1 MTKATGTK
9 AIGRRA
15 FGVGSVLAAS
25 MIGSRVRAASP
36 GVKIGLLSDFSGVYA
51 DSSGRGS
58 LDAIQMT
65 VEEFGGQLLGNPV
78 QVVFGDHQNKA
89 DVGATIARRWLDRED
104 VDVIV
109 DVNSSAVAFAVKDLV
124 QEKNKLA
131 LFVGAGSSDITGK
144 YCSPNTVQTLFDT
157 SALVRSTV
165 KAMNKLHGPKSWFFL
180 TGDFAFGHAL
190 EKDARA
196 LIEATGGKVVGR
208 VLVPLNTTDF
218 SSFLL
223 QAQSSKADLIG
234 VAVAGHDLARAVT
247 QGVEFGLTPKQQFVA
262 SVVTEHDIYSIGPKA
277 AEAMTFSSPFYWDL
291 DDKTR
296 DWSKRFIAR
305 TKKYPTMTQA
315 GNASAVLHY
324 LKAVRAAETK
334 EAGAVMAKM
343 KEMPVDDFMTKSAPL
358 RIDGR
363 VEREMHI
370 FRGKGP
376 AETKGGW
383 DIYKYISTNSGADAV
398 RPLNEGGCP
407 LVRS

>member
-1 MTKATGTK
+1 MTKV
-9 AIGRRA
+9 IGRRA

-25 MIGSRVRAASP
+25 MVAGRARAAAP
-36 GVKIGLLSDFSGVYA
+36 GVKIGLLSDFSGIYA
-51 DSSGRGS
+51 DSSGKGS
-58 LDAIQMT
+58 LEAIQMT
-65 VEEFGGQLLGNPV
+65 IEEFGGRLLDQPV
-78 QVVFGDHQNKA
+78 QVVFGDHQNKP
-89 DVGATIARRWLDRED
+89 DVGATIARRWLDAED

-109 DVNSSAVAFAVKDLV
+109 DVNSSAIAFAVKDLV
-124 QEKNKLA
+124 QERNKLA
-131 LFVGAGSSDITGK
+131 LFVGAGSSDLTGK
-144 YCSPNTVQTLFDT
+144 FCSPNTVQTLFDT

-165 KAMNKLHGPKSWFFL
+165 KAMNKLHGPKNWFFL

-190 EKDARA
+190 ERDARS
-196 LIEATGGKVVGR
+196 LIESTGGKVVGR
-208 VLVPLNTTDF
+208 VLVPLGTNDF

-223 QAQSSKADLIG
+223 QAQASKADLIG
-234 VAVAGHDLARAVT
+234 VAVAGHDLVRAVK
-247 QGVEFGLTPKQQFVA
+247 QGVEFGVTPKQKFVA

-296 DWSKRFIAR
+296 DWSRRFLAR
-305 TKKYPTMTQA
+305 TNKYPTMTQA

-324 LKAVRAAETK
+324 LKAVRAAGTK

-343 KEMPVDDFMTKSAPL
+343 KATPVDDFMTKSAPL

-363 VEREMHI
+363 VERNMYV
-370 FRGKGP
+370 FQGKGA

-383 DIYKYISTNSGADAV
+383 DIYKYIATNSGEDAA

-407 LVRS
+407 LVKS

>member
-1 MTKATGTK
+1 MTKT
-9 AIGRRA
+9 IGRRA
-15 FGVGSVLAAS
+15 FGAGSVVAAA
-25 MIGSRVRAASP
+25 MIGGRARAAAP
-36 GVKIGLLSDFSGVYA
+36 GVKIGLLSDFSGIYA
-51 DSSGRGS
+51 DSSGKGS
-58 LDAIQMT
+58 FEAIQMT
-65 VEEFGGQLLGNPV
+65 VEEFGGRLLDQPV
-78 QVVFGDHQNKA
+78 QVVFADHQNKP
-89 DVGATIARRWLDRED
+89 DVGATIARRWLDAED

-109 DVNSSAVAFAVKDLV
+109 DVNSSAIAFAVKDLV

-131 LFVGAGSSDITGK
+131 LFVGAGSSDLTGK
-144 YCSPNTVQTLFDT
+144 FCSPNTVQTLFDT

-165 KAMNKLHGPKSWFFL
+165 KAMNKLQGPKNWFFL

-190 EKDARA
+190 EKDARS
-196 LIEATGGKVVGR
+196 LIESTGGKVVGR
-208 VLVPLNTTDF
+208 VLVPLNTSDF

-223 QAQSSKADLIG
+223 QAQGSKADLIG

-247 QGVEFGLTPKQQFVA
+247 QGVEFGITPKQQFVA

-296 DWSKRFIAR
+296 DWSKRFLAR
-305 TKKYPTMTQA
+305 TNKYPTMTQA

-324 LKAVRAAETK
+324 LKAVRAAGSK
-334 EAGAVMAKM
+334 EAVAVMAKM

-363 VEREMHI
+363 VEREMHV

-398 RPLNEGGCP
+398 RPLNEGDCP
-407 LVRS
+407 LVKS